1 GRSHHAFDET
11 MIRYNVLEC
20 EVLARL
26 MAQQRDG
33 LLGDGIVLHKQEWIG
48 PGQAV
53 KAWFKTIDLP
63 KASVVRERTSPQ
75 FRDAARLAYFG
86 GWFEIMWHGMAAG
99 PS

>member
-1 GRSHHAFDET
+1 
-11 MIRYNVLEC
+11 
-20 EVLARL
+20 
-26 MAQQRDG
+26 
-33 LLGDGIVLHKQEWIG
+33 
-48 PGQAV
+48 QAV

-99 PS
+99 PSYAYDINSAYPKIMSQLPCLLHGSYSAAPEMIEGYRPGTLPHPRTTLIH